1 MKHHWQATTTFL
13 AVLAMSC
20 PLSAEILEGHTL
32 LKKLHVSQKEIRK
45 LESGEVVT
53 KLASEFEQSPR
64 ELAIDA
70 TVIVRRPL
78 QDLIA
83 ESEDEITLVPGK
95 LILDSGELTG
105 EGDFGAVAFSKD
117 EAEEAK
123 RWLDAVPGDD
133 LNLGKKDLET
143 ISRLKAHREGRSDLE
158 LGSEAVRE
166 VLAQRFRAY
175 LNGGLSAIEPYARSR
190 DKEVSAGA
198 ELKLSNEQLFGID
211 KYFPSYFDTL
221 VNFPSHSDCCEHRY
235 MWMKAKV
242 RKRPTFILVHRIVQE
257 SENFVLVTE
266 RHIYASHT
274 LNSLQLTLG
283 WLPYEESGG
292 TTYLGIAT
300 SANSDYLTGFVGKMI
315 RILGAN
321 KGAEMVGDVL
331 VDIRDDLEAGRE
343 PGTIKE

>member
-1 MKHHWQATTTFL
+1 MTNHWQAATAFVVAL
-13 AVLAMSC
+13 AAAF
-20 PLSAEILEGHTL
+20 PLCAEVPNGHTL
-32 LKKLHVSQKEIRK
+32 LRELHVSQKEVRK

-53 KLASEFEQSPR
+53 RLASEFEQSPR

-78 QDLIA
+78 QDLIR
-83 ESEDEITLVPGK
+83 ESEDDITLVPGR

-105 EGDFGAVAFSKD
+105 EPDFGAVAFSKD

-123 RWLDAVPGDD
+123 RWLDAAPGDE
-133 LNLGKKDLET
+133 LNLGGNDLET
-143 ISRLKAHREGRSDLE
+143 IGKLKAHREGRSDLD
-158 LGSEAVRE
+158 LASEAVRE
-166 VLAQRFRAY
+166 VLADRFRDY
-175 LNGGLSAIEPYARSR
+175 LNGGLSAIEPYIRKR
-190 DKEVSAGA
+190 GKEVSAGA

-211 KYFPSYFDTL
+211 KYFPAYFGTL
-221 VNFPSHSDCCEHRY
+221 VSFPTHSECCEHRF

-266 RHIYASHT
+266 RHIYVSHT

-283 WLPYEESGG
+283 WLPYEESGE

-315 RILGAN
+315 RVLGAN

-331 VDIRDDLEAGRE
+331 VDIRDDLETGRDT
-343 PGTIKE
+343 GADHD